1 MRYDWMDAYLLQKRG
16 VSKDFQPVWNWIRY
30 QVGGK
35 MFAAICLDKQGTPYY
50 INLKVD
56 PAEGEWLRG
65 QYADMLPGYYSD
77 GRNWI
82 SVKPDGQVPDALLR
96 ELLDKA
102 RNLMLSSF
110 SKKRQREILGLSVC
124 GTDCQTCALY
134 DQSCPGCNAG
144 NGKVVHAPAGKSC
157 PIYAC
162 CVNRHHFV
170 NCQACEALPCA
181 LWQTVRDPAA
191 DDAAFAESIRVR
203 LANLKGG

>member
-82 SVKPDGQVPDALLR
+82 SVKPNGQVPDALLR

-110 SKKRQREILGLSVC
+110 SKRASAPS
-124 GTDCQTCALY
+124 GTGAAGAALRTCAFCR
-134 DQSCPGCNAG
+134 SMM
-144 NGKVVHAPAGKSC
+144 
-157 PIYAC
+157 
-162 CVNRHHFV
+162 
-170 NCQACEALPCA
+170 
-181 LWQTVRDPAA
+181 
-191 DDAAFAESIRVR
+191 
-203 LANLKGG
+203 